1 MGPFDGG
8 SHEPH
13 PERAPRSQSR
23 SHHRRAGR
31 ASARRRRGR
40 RGRRR
45 GRRRARRHRVRS
57 SRHADRRRRR
67 RGGGRRRR
75 KAVAERIDPTGEID
89 YWREAHRS
97 REYVKPDRDFERDYR
112 PAYEYG
118 IDARERHRDRDW
130 QEVER
135 DLGSQWPHARA
146 TSQLDWDDARH
157 AARDAWERTD
167 RTYRT
172 YGAGDR
178 YFASRFEHS
187 PYRSS
192 EESFDDYRP
201 AYRYGMQARSRYGER
216 DWDDRLEAELRE
228 GWERIKGG
236 SRLTWERAKHAVREA
251 FHTREDEYPGAEWTE
266 TGLGAPTTGTT
277 RSGLGPGTDRGF

>member
-1 MGPFDGG
+1 MNPTPNEPRDLNRDPITGAPGAHPLGVGVGGVAGGAVAGALAGTVFGPLGTLIG
-8 SHEPH
+8 
-13 PERAPRSQSR
+13 
-23 SHHRRAGR
+23 AGVGVV
-31 ASARRRRGR
+31 AGAAAG
-40 RGRRR
+40 
-45 GRRRARRHRVRS
+45 
-57 SRHADRRRRR
+57 
-67 RGGGRRRR
+67 

>member
-1 MGPFDGG
+1 MNPTPNEPRDLNRDPITGAPGAHPLGVGVGGVAGGAVAGALAGTVFGPLGTLIG
-8 SHEPH
+8 
-13 PERAPRSQSR
+13 
-23 SHHRRAGR
+23 AGVGVV
-31 ASARRRRGR
+31 AGAAAG
-40 RGRRR
+40 
-45 GRRRARRHRVRS
+45 
-57 SRHADRRRRR
+57 
-67 RGGGRRRR
+67 

-118 IDARERHRDRDW
+118 IGARERHRDRDW

>member
-1 MGPFDGG
+1 MNPTPNEPRDLNRDPITGAPGAHPLGVGVGGVAGGAVAGALAGTVFGPLGTLIG
-8 SHEPH
+8 
-13 PERAPRSQSR
+13 
-23 SHHRRAGR
+23 AGVGVV
-31 ASARRRRGR
+31 AGAAAG
-40 RGRRR
+40 
-45 GRRRARRHRVRS
+45 
-57 SRHADRRRRR
+57 
-67 RGGGRRRR
+67 

-251 FHTREDEYPGAEWTE
+251 FHTREDEYLGAEWTE

-277 RSGLGPGTDRGF
+277 RSGIGPGTDRGF

>member
-1 MGPFDGG
+1 MNHTPNEPRDLNRDPITGAPGAHPLGVGVGGVAGGAVAGALAGTVFGPLGTLIG
-8 SHEPH
+8 
-13 PERAPRSQSR
+13 
-23 SHHRRAGR
+23 AGVGVV
-31 ASARRRRGR
+31 AGAAAG
-40 RGRRR
+40 
-45 GRRRARRHRVRS
+45 
-57 SRHADRRRRR
+57 
-67 RGGGRRRR
+67 

-118 IDARERHRDRDW
+118 IGARERHRDRDW

-251 FHTREDEYPGAEWTE
+251 FHTREDEYLGAEWTE